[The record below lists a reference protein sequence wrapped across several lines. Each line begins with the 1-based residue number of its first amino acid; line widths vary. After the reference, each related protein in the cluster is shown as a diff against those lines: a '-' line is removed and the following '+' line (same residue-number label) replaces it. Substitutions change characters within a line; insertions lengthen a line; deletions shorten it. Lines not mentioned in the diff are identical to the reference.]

1 MKNNDFNRTQR
12 GFAMIAAI
20 VLLVM
25 LTALGAAVLRLTYTQ
40 QIGSAQDIMGA
51 RAMQAANA
59 GVEWG
64 MYRAIKGTWAGT
76 ACNTSTPT
84 QTLDLIALTGFKVT
98 VTCSTQSTAYKEGQK
113 EQPDTSIVDITLQLY
128 VIDAVA
134 CNGSAASCPDDLSS
148 GSSTYVERRRQ
159 SVVSSIVPGM

>member
-1 MKNNDFNRTQR
+1 MKNNERHRKQS

-51 RAMQAANA
+51 RAMQVANA

-64 MYRAIKGTWAGT
+64 MYRALKGSWAGT

-84 QTLDLIALTGFKVT
+84 QTLNLIALTGFKVT
-98 VTCSTQSTAYKEGQK
+98 VTCSTQSTPYKEGQ
-113 EQPDTSIVDITLQLY
+113 DALGADITLQLY
-128 VIDAVA
+128 LIDAVA
-134 CNGSAASCPDDLSS
+134 CNGSAAICPDDASS
-148 GSSTYVERRRQ
+148 GSATYVERRRQ
-159 SVVSSIVPGM
+159 SVVSSILPGI

>member
-1 MKNNDFNRTQR
+1 MKNNDLNRKQR

-51 RAMQAANA
+51 RAMQVANA

-64 MYRAIKGTWAGT
+64 MYRALKTGGSWAGT

-84 QTLDLIALTGFKVT
+84 QTLNLIALTGFKVT
-98 VTCSTQSTAYKEGQK
+98 VTCSTQSTPYKEGQ
-113 EQPDTSIVDITLQLY
+113 DALGADITLQLY

-134 CNGSAASCPDDLSS
+134 CNGSAASCPDDASS
-148 GSSTYVERRRQ
+148 GSATYVERRRQ
-159 SVVSSIVPGM
+159 SVVSSIVPGG